1 MYLFSKTSMKNTAFP
16 TLVLIISFLYFGS
29 KFSKAL
35 ESLQKHVFRN
45 ITAKN
50 LELLNRKHYV

>member
-1 MYLFSKTSMKNTAFP
+1 MKNTAFP